1 MTVKK
6 TAGKT
11 AAKEFD
17 GTPADAFLNLAIV
30 RADGTSMRLEKGLPL
45 YNTIAKDAGVIAWG
59 KANQGKTLTLNA
71 TVHVVGQEAAVEKD
85 FDFA

>member
-45 YNTIAKDAGVIAWG
+45 YNTIAKDAGVMS
-59 KANQGKTLTLNA
+59 
-71 TVHVVGQEAAVEKD
+71 
-85 FDFA
+85 